1 MRVVNRHTSPID
13 HVAPG
18 AEGDLP
24 DSPAVRA
31 LVAAGLLEVCESDH
45 ALASPV
51 EVEGTLP
58 PPPPVPS
65 LPSPPPPPPAR
76 AKARKR

>member
-1 MRVVNRHTSPID
+1 MRVVNRHTASID
-13 HVAPG
+13 HLAPG

-31 LVAAGLLEVCESDH
+31 LVSAGLLEVCAADH
-45 ALASPV
+45 VLESPV
-51 EVEGTLP
+51 EVGDTLP
-58 PPPPVPS
+58 PPAPVPS
-65 LPSPPPPPPAR
+65 LPSPPPPPPR

>member
-31 LVAAGLLEVCESDH
+31 LVVAGLLEVCESDH
-45 ALASPV
+45 ACESPV
-51 EVEGTLP
+51 EVEDTLP

-65 LPSPPPPPPAR
+65 LPSPPPPPPPR

>member
-18 AEGDLP
+18 AEGELP

-31 LVAAGLLEVCESDH
+31 LVAAGLLEVCEFDH
-45 ALASPV
+45 ASESPV
-51 EVEGTLP
+51 EVGDTLP

-65 LPSPPPPPPAR
+65 LPSPPPPPAR